1 MTHGNLDTSW
11 HVAILTAFTT
21 FMIMTTIKNSGIV
34 YVGLVEEFNVNRQRA
49 AWPISIQVAS
59 VHISALTV
67 GILQRRLS
75 IIQIGYIGSV
85 LVWSGLI
92 ASAFAPNLVM
102 MSLTYGLV
110 HGSGIGIIV
119 VTLAVVILCNF
130 DKYRGTASGIRYIG
144 EIASIVV
151 FPKLLVYLRNVYK
164 FRGMLL

>member
-1 MTHGNLDTSW
+1 MTHGSVDTSW
-11 HVAILTAFTT
+11 HVAILTAFIA

-49 AWPISIQVAS
+49 AWPTSIQVAS
-59 VHISALTV
+59 VHISALIV

-75 IIQIGYIGSV
+75 IIHIGYIGSV

-92 ASAFAPNLVM
+92 ASAFAPNLVV
-102 MSLTYGLV
+102 MSLTYGLM
-110 HGSGIGIIV
+110 HGSGIGIIAI
-119 VTLAVVILCNF
+119 TLAVVILCNF
-130 DKYRGTASGIRYIG
+130 DKYRGTACGIRYIG

-151 FPKLLVYLRNVYK
+151 FPKLLVFLKNVYN